1 MRWVSEI
8 IAICIIMVSFNTAT
22 GEDISDLKKLIST
35 NEDTHINFKDLAFFL
50 ATHNYNVIPKDGYA
64 ELNLNGKIYK
74 LAPNGDKPGLCDIIS
89 LQ

>member
-8 IAICIIMVSFNTAT
+8 IAICLIMVSLNTAT

-35 NEDTHINFKDLAFFL
+35 NEDTHMNSKDLAFFL
-50 ATHNYNVIPKDGYA
+50 ATHNYNAIPDGGYT

-74 LAPNGDKPGLCDIIS
+74 LAPNGNKPGLCDIML